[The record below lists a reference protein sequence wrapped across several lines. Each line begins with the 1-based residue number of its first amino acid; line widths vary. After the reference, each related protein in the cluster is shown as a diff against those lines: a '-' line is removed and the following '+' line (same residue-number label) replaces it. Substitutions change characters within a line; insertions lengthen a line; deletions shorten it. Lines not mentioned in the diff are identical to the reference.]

1 MLKCAVSPEK
11 FSANSAKLFLNI
23 PSEKHQHLR
32 KNVNGLGENRLSAV
46 LCVRAGLFDAE
57 EDLIVVRELAH
68 TAVFVGRDDGDGPLP
83 LVAAGPGAL
92 EGVAVRI
99 DIDGFD
105 QTPLA
110 LGFWGLIHRGKL
122 TFCGRGFRTPPARG
136 DAALRRSHDWD
147 CTAKVRAFSEPA
159 KGGVNKC

>member
-1 MLKCAVSPEK
+1 MVE
-11 FSANSAKLFLNI
+11 
-23 PSEKHQHLR
+23 
-32 KNVNGLGENRLSAV
+32 
-46 LCVRAGLFDAE
+46 
-57 EDLIVVRELAH
+57 ELAH
-68 TAVFVGRDDGDGPLP
+68 GATFVGGNDGDGALP
-83 LVAAGPGAL
+83 LVAVDPGAL

-122 TFCGRGFRTPPARG
+122 TFLRQGVPAPPARG

-159 KGGVNKC
+159 KGG

>member
-1 MLKCAVSPEK
+1 MLKCAVWAIK
-11 FSANSAKLFLNI
+11 FNAVFA
-23 PSEKHQHLR
+23 PSFCNTFPNNHQHLR
-32 KNVNGLGENRLSAV
+32 KNVNGLGENRLSVV

-68 TAVFVGRDDGDGPLP
+68 TAVFVGRDDGDGALP

-159 KGGVNKC
+159 KRGK